1 MSLKI
6 GIVGLPNVGKSTL
19 FNALVRRQL
28 AEAANHPFTTIEPN
42 VGQVELPDSRLDRLA
57 EIVKPAQIV
66 PALVKFVD
74 IAGIIKGAS
83 LGQGLG
89 NQFLA
94 HIRETDALV
103 MVVRGFQA
111 SQVIH
116 VAGRIDPRADAEV
129 VLTELILADLA
140 TLSKRLESW
149 RKERPTPGQAIL
161 SAAERQLL
169 LNLQERALANLD
181 AGRLA
186 KVGLSQEEIKLL
198 SAEIPLLTLKPM
210 LIVAN
215 VDEAEAGLTAD
226 QVATNWQLSDW
237 LNEQKLELLPLA
249 VQTESELVGL
259 EYTEAA
265 DYLASLNLVEPG
277 LNRLIRHGFNLLKL
291 QTFFTAGPKEVRA
304 WTVSQECPA
313 PLAAGVIHTDFT
325 KAFIRAEVISF
336 QDYVE
341 YQGEA
346 GAKAA
351 GRWRSEGKDYLV
363 QDGDVINFRVGV

>member
-1 MSLKI
+1 M
-6 GIVGLPNVGKSTL
+6 
-19 FNALVRRQL
+19 VRRQL

-42 VGQVELPDSRLDRLA
+42 VGQVELPDSRLDNLA
-57 EIVKPAQIV
+57 AIVKPAQIV

-94 HIRETDALV
+94 HIREADALV

-116 VAGRIDPRADAEV
+116 VAGRIDPREDAEV

-140 TLSKRLESW
+140 SLTKKLEAW
-149 RKERPTPGQAIL
+149 RKDKPQL
-161 SAAERQLL
+161 SSALMTANERQILTGLL
-169 LNLQERALANLD
+169 EQAMTNLD
-181 AGRLA
+181 NGRVA
-186 KVGLSQEEIKLL
+186 KVGLKPEQIELL

-210 LIVAN
+210 LLVAN
-215 VDEAEAGLTAD
+215 VDEAEAGLTAE
-226 QVATNWQLSDW
+226 QVAANWQLSDW
-237 LNEQKLELLPLA
+237 LTEQGLELLPLA
-249 VQTESELVGL
+249 VQIESELVGL
-259 EYTEAA
+259 EPNEASA
-265 DYLASLNLVEPG
+265 YLASLNLEEPG
-277 LNRLIRHGFNLLKL
+277 LNRLIRHGFELLKL

-304 WTVSQECPA
+304 WTIPQACPA
-313 PLAAGVIHTDFT
+313 PQAAGVIHTDFA
-325 KAFIRAEVISF
+325 KAFIRAEVISYA
-336 QDYVE
+336 DYVAH
-341 YQGEA
+341 QGEA

-351 GRWRSEGKDYLV
+351 GRWRSEGKEYLV